1 MSLSDAQSSLS
12 GKITRGYY
20 AIAVLIVAAAALTFA
35 ELLALESK
43 VLLGERAVDL
53 FDTTLEIRRFERNY
67 FLHREPADYAG
78 NRLALDRTRAFLD
91 RYGAGFAAIESR
103 ETLSRLRHLL
113 GEYEQHMTA
122 YAKTPPRSGR
132 ALADAESAVRAAG
145 KNIVAIAGE
154 LAEVEKTA
162 VRNALASFRLVLVL
176 GIAALAVLI
185 AVMGR
190 AISRRIVGPLKAMEG
205 GVAAVSAGQPGPLKA
220 PTRDREIV
228 SITVAFNHMLHE
240 LELRRKHLVRAEKL
254 ASMGTMLSGVAHELN
269 NPLSNISTSCQILLE
284 EWREADPAAQQMYL
298 AQIDEQCD
306 RARNIVR
313 SLLDFARHREFRRER
328 VQLQPLV
335 EQTLGFIR
343 GDVPPGVMVE
353 STIATGLAVAGD
365 PQRLQQ
371 ALLNLVKNA
380 VEALDGV
387 GRVTISASPARIA
400 AGAEREPPFSG
411 CALDGEVIDIA
422 VADTGSGITADVL
435 PQIFDPFYTTKDVG
449 KGMGL
454 GLFITHEV
462 VEEHDGCIAVTTGG
476 TGTTFHI
483 RLPSAVTLPPADA
496 TVDMP

>member
-1 MSLSDAQSSLS
+1 MSISDPQPSLS

-20 AIAVLIVAAAALTFA
+20 VIAVLIVAAAALTFA
-35 ELLALESK
+35 ELATLESK

-78 NRLALDRTRAFLD
+78 NRLALDRTRDFLD
-91 RYGAGFAAIESR
+91 RYGTGFAAIESR
-103 ETLSRLRHLL
+103 ETLARLRNLL
-113 GEYEQHMTA
+113 NDYEQHMTA
-122 YAKTPPRSGR
+122 YAETQERGGR
-132 ALADAESAVRAAG
+132 RLAEAESAVRAAG

-154 LAEVEKTA
+154 MAEAEKTA
-162 VRNALASFRLVLVL
+162 VRNALASFRRVLVMA
-176 GIAALAVLI
+176 IVALAVLI

-228 SITVAFNHMLHE
+228 SITEAFNHMLHE

-298 AQIDEQCD
+298 QQIDEQCD

-328 VQLQPLV
+328 VPLRPLV
-335 EQTLGFIR
+335 EQTLGFVR
-343 GDVPPGVMVE
+343 GDVPPGVVVE
-353 STIATGLAVAGD
+353 CTIPSGLAVAGD

-371 ALLNLVKNA
+371 AMLNLVKNA
-380 VEALDGV
+380 VEAMG
-387 GRVTISASPARIA
+387 GAGTVTISARTARIA
-400 AGAEREPPFSG
+400 AGAEREPPFTG
-411 CALDGEVIDIA
+411 CALDGAVVDIA
-422 VADTGSGITADVL
+422 VADTGGGIAPDVL

-462 VEEHDGCIAVTTGG
+462 VEEHDGCIAVTTGDS
-476 TGTTFHI
+476 GTTFHI
-483 RLPSAVTLPPADA
+483 RLPSAENLPPGDAAADIR
-496 TVDMP
+496 